1 MAGSGIWRRRS
12 GRLIGS
18 AALAGVCLLAAVT
31 APAHAATD
39 SLYAA
44 PTAAGAAD
52 CSSPANACSI
62 ADAVTAAN
70 AKPIGHD
77 VRIELAG
84 GTYSLSGPSPT
95 ALRLTFAG
103 PSLTIEAGSGTP
115 ILEGTTGVRQMEL
128 AASVN
133 ATIDGVAFEHGDAGA
148 AASGGAIL
156 ANTNST
162 LTVKRSTFTSNQAS
176 AGGAIASVASRLTV
190 QDSTFSANAAIN
202 FAGGAIFSI
211 GPSTSRIERSAIIA
225 NTAPS
230 DGGGIN
236 IQPGATTRIIS
247 STIAGNTSG
256 GAGGG
261 MAVLGSGTVQSSTIA
276 NNTATVG
283 DAIAANSRLTLAASI
298 VLGPS
303 PGSGTCTP
311 ANGFVDSG
319 YNLDSDGTCVASPS
333 PATGSHSGATA
344 YGSSTYADV
353 LAAYLADAPADN
365 GGRTPTLALLSSP
378 APFTSLADPA
388 FAVVPSSFAVP
399 ITVDGS
405 STACGVP
412 DQRGVAAVAGVNCDI
427 GAFRLLAPT
436 TTALTAS
443 NAVAGQNVTFT
454 ATITA
459 PDAGTVSFDDGAG
472 NPATTHCAAQSLSSG
487 TATCTV
493 TYPSAGTYTVTATY
507 SGAVGY
513 SGSRSA
519 PQTLVVAAAPPAR
532 SATPD
537 RTRPTSRLRRISSTK
552 QPITLR
558 GTATDASGIR
568 RVRVSVARH
577 VGKRCRFLR
586 ADHTF
591 SKARSCKKTSYV
603 DAKGRAR
610 WSLKLPR
617 LPYGRYTIW
626 TRSIDTAGNVERKA
640 RGRNLRLVRIPRAK
654 H

>member
-1 MAGSGIWRRRS
+1 MAPVPERLSG
-12 GRLIGS
+12 
-18 AALAGVCLLAAVT
+18 AAVPVLARHAAPFLAAGVCLPAGVT
-31 APAHAATD
+31 APAQAATD

-44 PTAAGAAD
+44 PTAAGTAD
-52 CSSPANACSI
+52 CSSPANACAI
-62 ADAVTAAN
+62 TDAVTAAN
-70 AKPIGHD
+70 AEPIGHD

-84 GTYSLSGPSPT
+84 GTYLLSGPGPT

-128 AASVN
+128 AAGVN
-133 ATIDGVAFEHGDAGA
+133 VTIDGVGFEHGDAGA
-148 AASGGAIL
+148 ANSGGAIL
-156 ANTNST
+156 MNTNST
-162 LTVKRSTFTSNQAS
+162 LNVKRSTFSSNQAS
-176 AGGAIASVASRLTV
+176 AGGAIANVAARLAV

-202 FAGGAIFSI
+202 FAGGAILSI
-211 GPSTSRIERSAIIA
+211 GPSTARIERSAIIG

-236 IQPGATTRIIS
+236 IQPGAITRIIS

-303 PGSGTCTP
+303 PGSGTCAP
-311 ANGFVDSG
+311 ANGFVS
-319 YNLDSDGTCVASPS
+319 SPS

-353 LAAYLADAPADN
+353 LGAYLADAPADN
-365 GGRTPTLALLSSP
+365 GGPTPTLALLSSP
-378 APFTSLADPA
+378 DPFTSLADPA
-388 FAVVPSSFAVP
+388 FAVVPSSFALP

-412 DQRGVAAVAGVNCDI
+412 DQRGVEAVAGVNCDI
-427 GAFRLLAPT
+427 GAFRLLQPT

-454 ATITA
+454 ATVTA

-472 NPATTHCAAQSLSSG
+472 NPAATHCAAQSLSSG

-493 TYPSAGTYTVTATY
+493 TYPDAGTYTVTATY
-507 SGAVGY
+507 PGAVGY
-513 SGSRSA
+513 SGSRSTPRRWSWPLLRRPPRTARRPRATCGASRPPSSRSRCAA
-519 PQTLVVAAAPPAR
+519 PRPTRAASGACAFPWHATSASGAGSCGRTTRSPPPAAASR
-532 SATPD
+532 
-537 RTRPTSRLRRISSTK
+537 RPTSM
-552 QPITLR
+552 PR
-558 GTATDASGIR
+558 G
-568 RVRVSVARH
+568 
-577 VGKRCRFLR
+577 
-586 ADHTF
+586 
-591 SKARSCKKTSYV
+591 
-603 DAKGRAR
+603 
-610 WSLKLPR
+610 
-617 LPYGRYTIW
+617 
-626 TRSIDTAGNVERKA
+626 A
-640 RGRNLRLVRIPRAK
+640 RGGA
-654 H
+654 